1 MLANLVSGKNAFLG
15 FCLHRAEPVEVG
27 EGKVG
32 SERKRKKEG
41 GREFEGW
48 TSLLS
53 LLTRALLQS

>member
-1 MLANLVSGKNAFLG
+1 MVSGKNAFLG

-32 SERKRKKEG
+32 RERKRKKEG

-48 TSLLS
+48 KSLLS